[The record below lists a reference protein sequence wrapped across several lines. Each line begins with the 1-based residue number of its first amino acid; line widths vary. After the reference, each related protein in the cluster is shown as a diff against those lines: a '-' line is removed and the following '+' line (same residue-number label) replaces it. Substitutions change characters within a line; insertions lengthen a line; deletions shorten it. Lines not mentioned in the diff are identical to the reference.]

1 MAKTVPNDGL
11 IRFQGFLDTEHLLLT
26 SPEALN
32 EVLVKHSYDF
42 IKPPGAAKIFN
53 KFLGPTFLLIAE
65 GLQHREAKRSMQP
78 PFNLRQ
84 VREMYPVFWAKATD
98 MTNGIE
104 LSTPLDEHG
113 ALVADVELWAH
124 EATLDAIF
132 GAMFGRH
139 FLDSPHKNELLKLYE
154 SVLSPKW
161 DIKLYFMMTAV
172 LPLWTLKLIP
182 GNISQRVDAASS
194 RLRQAVKALIED
206 RKREVGKEIHKD
218 IVIQLIE
225 RDYFTD
231 EELVSNILGLLI
243 AG

>member
-26 SPEALN
+26 NPEALN
-32 EVLVKHSYDF
+32 EVLIKRSYDF
-42 IKPPGAAKIFN
+42 IKPPGAVKIFN
-53 KFLGPTFLLIAE
+53 QFLGRTFLFVTE
-65 GLQHREAKRSMQP
+65 GIQHREAKRIMHP
-78 PFNLRQ
+78 PFSFRQ
-84 VREMYPVFWAKATD
+84 VQDMYPVFWAKATD
-98 MTNGIE
+98 MANSIE
-104 LSTPLDEHG
+104 LSAPRDEQG

-132 GAMFGRH
+132 GTMFGQH

-154 SVLSPKW
+154 TVLSPRW
-161 DIKLYFMMTAV
+161 DVQIYFMLTAF

-182 GNISQRVDAASS
+182 GDISQRVDAASS
-194 RLRQAVKALIED
+194 SLRQAVKALIED
-206 RKREVGKEIHKD
+206 RKGDVEKKSHKD